1 MEEVNLAEVHGH
13 VFMLIGDHR
22 FTTYEYAEGKARDL
36 SHISIDFFGE
46 LAEHVRSI
54 GLGETVGFQIRGLV
68 TEKMV
73 ELDLGDCGTVMLKAQ
88 ETCHGTEF
96 RTTGWIFDC
105 NDGVVGIFQGQ

>member
-13 VFMLIGDHR
+13 VFMLVGDHR

-54 GLGETVGFQIRGLV
+54 SLGETIGFQIRGLV
-68 TEKMV
+68 MEKIV
-73 ELDLGDCGTVMLKAQ
+73 ELDLRLRDSHVEGSREMSWNRVSDYGMDL
-88 ETCHGTEF
+88 
-96 RTTGWIFDC
+96 RL
-105 NDGVVGIFQGQ
+105 